1 MAQHAVLQARR
12 KLATSGKRWSAR
24 LEWPARQR
32 NGEAHDRDRT
42 IDDSRLKLQ
51 RDGRRC
57 GSHRIGDGAR
67 GDADRAEIIAKRAV
81 AMGRRLAVI
90 GGAEHGC
97 DQAAVGNLSGNV
109 NVAKGYGKVDGNRD
123 QREP

>member
-1 MAQHAVLQARR
+1 
-12 KLATSGKRWSAR
+12 
-24 LEWPARQR
+24 
-32 NGEAHDRDRT
+32 
-42 IDDSRLKLQ
+42 
-51 RDGRRC
+51 
-57 GSHRIGDGAR
+57 
-67 GDADRAEIIAKRAV
+67 
-81 AMGRRLAVI
+81 MGRRLAVI